1 MSIFHPL
8 IFRFV
13 TFLGLVFLLPFS
25 SLYAQ
30 LEIPAKPKLQTS
42 VYDQVGLLSD
52 QEKAELEQKLIHY
65 SDTTSTQIVVVIL
78 NSLQGEYIG
87 TFAAEWAHQWGIGQK
102 GQDNGVLLMVSKED
116 REFWITTG
124 YGVEAVLTDAKSK
137 WIYEQMIKPA
147 FQKGNYYA
155 GLDSG
160 TTAIIQVLEGEF
172 DPQSNPSPSSSFTR
186 LFPFLILLLFILI
199 FFKNRRG
206 NRGGGSSRGDWLFDA
221 FILSSLGRGSSG
233 GFGGGN
239 FGGGGGFGGGFGGGG
254 FGGGG
259 AGGSW

>member
-1 MSIFHPL
+1 MSILNHR
-8 IFRFV
+8 IFRYAALF
-13 TFLGLVFLLPFS
+13 GLALLLPFL

-30 LEIPAKPKLQTS
+30 LEIPNKPKFQTS
-42 VYDQVGLLSD
+42 VYDQAGLLSD
-52 QEKAELEQKLIHY
+52 KEKTELEQKLIHY
-65 SDTTSTQIVVVIL
+65 ADSTSTQIVVVTL
-78 NSLQGEYIG
+78 NSLNGEYIG

-102 GQDNGVLLMVSKED
+102 GSDNGVLLMASKED

-124 YGVEAVLTDAKSK
+124 YGVEALLTDAKSK
-137 WIYEQMIKPA
+137 WIYEQLIKPA
-147 FQKGNYYA
+147 FQEGSYYT
-155 GLDSG
+155 GLDRG
-160 TTAIIQVLEGEF
+160 TTAIMQVLEGQF
-172 DPQSNPSPSSSFTR
+172 DPQASSSSSFTR
-186 LFPFLILLLFILI
+186 FLPFLILLLIILI

-206 NRGGGSSRGDWLFDA
+206 NRGGGSSEGNWLFDA
-221 FILSSLGRGSSG
+221 FILSSLGRGNSG